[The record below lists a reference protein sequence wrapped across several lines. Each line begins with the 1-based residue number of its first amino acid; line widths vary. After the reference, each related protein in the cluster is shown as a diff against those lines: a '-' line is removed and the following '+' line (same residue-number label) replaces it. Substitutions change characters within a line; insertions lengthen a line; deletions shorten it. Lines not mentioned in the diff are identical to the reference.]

1 MCVFGQNGRVS
12 PRASSQQSDRH
23 SAASQSTSSPR
34 QSSPLTTNMIINE
47 STFQTEKRS
56 PQAVNAESHNA
67 KTARMEAASSQGYG
81 GGIPAKIEEGEEP
94 TEVLL
99 GRE

>member
-1 MCVFGQNGRVS
+1 MRVCRQNGRVS
-12 PRASSQQSDRH
+12 PRASSQQSDKH

-34 QSSPLTTNMIINE
+34 QCSPLASNMMIND
-47 STFQTEKRS
+47 STFPPEKRS
-56 PQAVNAESHNA
+56 PQAVNADSHHA

-94 TEVLL
+94 TEVSL
-99 GRE
+99 G